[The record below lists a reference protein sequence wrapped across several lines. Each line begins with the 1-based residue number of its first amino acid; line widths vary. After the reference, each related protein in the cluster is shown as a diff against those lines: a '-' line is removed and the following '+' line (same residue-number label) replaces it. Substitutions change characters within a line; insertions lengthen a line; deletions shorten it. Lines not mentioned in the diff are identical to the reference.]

1 MKSFWV
7 GVNWKMNHLIRD
19 ANLYADQLK
28 DYCDRQHPVSNIFI
42 CAPYTLLY
50 ILSERLKNT
59 PVTVA
64 SQNAYWLNRG
74 AATGEISALMI
85 KDAGAGMVEIGH
97 SERRAMFAE
106 TDMMVNAKVKAVLQ
120 NGLRP
125 LVCIGE
131 TTQDKEMGLT
141 IEKLTSQLKIA
152 FHEVDPKHAGK
163 ILVAYEPVWA
173 IGESGSPASPE
184 YADQVHTHIKNVLTE
199 IFGAQ
204 AAAEIPVL
212 YGGSVNPQNAL
223 SLIGQEH
230 IDGLFIGRAA
240 WNVDGFIDIISMVE
254 EFTTNTQLE
263 K

>member
-1 MKSFWV
+1 MKNLWI
-7 GVNWKMNHLIRD
+7 GTGWKMNHLMSD
-19 ANLYADQLK
+19 AMLYTDKIK
-28 DYCDRQHPVSNIFI
+28 DYCNQRHPSSNIFI
-42 CAPYTLLY
+42 CVPFTVLY
-50 ILSERLKNT
+50 AVTEKLKDSQI
-59 PVTVA
+59 TVA
-64 SQNAYWLNRG
+64 SQNVHWLDRG
-74 AATGEISALMI
+74 AATGEISPLMI
-85 KDAGAGMVEIGH
+85 KDAGASMVEIGH

-131 TTQDKEMGLT
+131 TAQDKEMGLT

-152 FHEVDPKHAGK
+152 FHQVSPSQAEN

-184 YADQVHTHIKNVLTE
+184 YADQVHAHIKKVLWE
-199 IFGAQ
+199 IFGKQ
-204 AAAEIPVL
+204 AADIPVL

-223 SLIGQEH
+223 PLISQEH

-254 EFTTNTQLE
+254 DFVTSELPVE
-263 K
+263 

>member
-1 MKSFWV
+1 
-7 GVNWKMNHLIRD
+7 MNHLIRD

-28 DYCDRQHPVSNIFI
+28 NYCDRQHPVSNPFI
-42 CAPYTLLY
+42 CVPYTLLY
-50 ILSERLKNT
+50 ILAERLKGT

-64 SQNAYWLNRG
+64 SQNVHWLNRG
-74 AATGEISALMI
+74 AATGEISPLMI
-85 KDAGAGMVEIGH
+85 KDTGATMVEIGH

-131 TTQDKEMGLT
+131 TSQDKEMGLT

-184 YADQVHTHIKNVLTE
+184 YANQVHAHIKNVLAE

-212 YGGSVNPQNAL
+212 YGGSVNPQNARP
-223 SLIGQEH
+223 LIGQAH

-240 WNVDGFIDIISMVE
+240 WTANGFIDIISVVE
-254 EFTTNTQLE
+254 EFLRDRNLVRS
-263 K
+263 

>member
-1 MKSFWV
+1 MKKYWI
-7 GVNWKMNHLIRD
+7 GTGWKMNHLMRDAMLYTDKIRD
-19 ANLYADQLK
+19 F
-28 DYCDRQHPVSNIFI
+28 CIRQQPNSNIFI
-42 CAPYTLLY
+42 CVPFTVLY
-50 ILSERLKNT
+50 AVTEKLKGSQI
-59 PVTVA
+59 TVA
-64 SQNAYWLNRG
+64 SQNVHWLDRG
-74 AATGEISALMI
+74 AATGEISPLMI
-85 KDAGAGMVEIGH
+85 KDAGASMVEIGH

-120 NGLRP
+120 NDLRP

-184 YADQVHTHIKNVLTE
+184 YADQVQAHIKNVLAE

-223 SLIGQEH
+223 PMIGQAH

-240 WNVDGFIDIISMVE
+240 WNVDGFIQIISMVE
-254 EFTTNTQLE
+254 EFITTRQLE